1 MVTLSVIIPT
11 YRREAPLRR
20 CLADVLGQCH
30 PAFEVLIVDQ
40 SPDHEPE
47 TWAALR
53 ALPAHARHVRLAE
66 PSVTAAVNA
75 GVALAAGSLLLFL
88 DDDIEIDDRELLAR
102 HARHYDDPGV
112 GGVVGRI
119 VNAERRGDLPRPEA
133 NGPLGF
139 LQMNFDH
146 PYPMD
151 VPTAAGANMSFRR
164 ALIEQLG
171 GFDERYTANAF
182 RWETDFSLRAIRAGY
197 RIRYDPEARV
207 LHHYGT
213 PGGCDNGHLLG
224 RTGASH
230 AWYEPFFRNNTY
242 FALKLLGG
250 GDRARFLWRL
260 YREHVLNRAFATAG
274 PTFLA
279 RRHAALA
286 RGAASGWRTWREAR
300 EEPGV
305 EGRHGSAGAARATGG
320 PGAMS
325 GPPVK

>member
-20 CLADVLGQCH
+20 CLADILAQRH

-40 SPDHEPE
+40 SPDHEPP

-53 ALPAHARHVRLAE
+53 ALPPHARHVRLAE

-75 GVALAAGSLLLFL
+75 GVRLAEGPLLLFL
-88 DDDIEIDDRELLAR
+88 DDDVEIDDRALLER
-102 HARHYDDPGV
+102 HARHYDDATIA
-112 GGVVGRI
+112 GVVGRI
-119 VNAERRGDLPRPEA
+119 VNAERRADLPQPA
-133 NGPLGF
+133 AAGPLGF
-139 LQMNFDH
+139 LAMNFDH

-164 ALIEQLG
+164 ELVDRLG

-182 RWETDFSLRAIRAGY
+182 RWETDFSLRVLRAGY

-213 PGGCDNGHLLG
+213 PGGCDNGHLLA
-224 RTGASH
+224 RRGASH
-230 AWYEPFFRNNTY
+230 AWYESFFRNNTY
-242 FALKLLGG
+242 FALKLLAG

-260 YREHVLNRAFATAG
+260 YREHVLNRVFAAAG
-274 PTFLA
+274 PAFLA
-279 RRHAALA
+279 RRHVALA
-286 RGAASGWRTWREAR
+286 RGAAAGWRAWRRAR
-300 EEPGV
+300 
-305 EGRHGSAGAARATGG
+305 AAAR
-320 PGAMS
+320 
-325 GPPVK
+325 